1 MFAHAIG
8 FGLLERPVVR
18 WLSDEE
24 WEACGYTIEK
34 EGDYYSFSREPLKRF
49 ENIAEDITSL
59 KLSVALDDKY
69 LDKVLSAIQD
79 IREKNTT
86 VEPGDIGV
94 VFLEDNNSN
103 YELAEQLII

>member
-79 IREKNTT
+79 IREKILLSNQ
-86 VEPGDIGV
+86 VI
-94 VFLEDNNSN
+94 LESYSLKTIIQTMNLLNN
-103 YELAEQLII
+103 